1 MYNRIYT
8 ISQTVILSTLVLIVF
23 NSCVSRSDYDK
34 ALHESDSLQT
44 KCDSLHAV
52 LESEREIVADLNKTI
67 VCLSDSIKKLQY
79 PADQRL
85 ENIINLIKT
94 DSLDLAT
101 IEIENLKVLF
111 PYSKEAKNIHLQT
124 EIINKRRE
132 AIQKEQER
140 IKALGFKVLKDKSV
154 VWEKKSNGDEMKYT
168 FSNFHFG
175 RQFTFNYINDISE
188 YYYRTAD
195 KGNTYILADMSI
207 YTKSDYAYTP
217 SVYAC
222 AILDGKLSQIG
233 YFTSEYESYDT
244 YGEYLGNYAD
254 TSHDFSK
261 VNTVRYNIAAE
272 ISQEEAKRPI
282 VILMIKDNELKS
294 VNGLTVSEVSEKCE
308 VIRILNRAKL

>member
-8 ISQTVILSTLVLIVF
+8 ISQAVMLSTLTLLVF

-34 ALHESDSLQT
+34 VLHESDSLQT

-52 LESEREIVADLNKTI
+52 LENEREIVAVLNKTI
-67 VCLSDSIKKLQY
+67 VCLSDSVNKLQY

-85 ENIINLIKT
+85 GNIINLIRK

-111 PYSKEAKNIHLQT
+111 PYSKEVKNIHLQT
-124 EIINKRRE
+124 EAINKRRE
-132 AIQKEQER
+132 AIKKEQER
-140 IKALGFKVLKDKSV
+140 IKALGFKVLKDKSI
-154 VWEKKSNGDEMKYT
+154 VWEKKSNGDEIKYT

-188 YYYRTAD
+188 YYYRTAN

-222 AILDGKLSQIG
+222 AIVDGKLSQIG

-261 VNTVRYNIAAE
+261 VNTVKYNIAAQ
-272 ISQEEAKRPI
+272 ISQDEAKSPI
-282 VILMIKDNELKS
+282 VILMKKDNELKS
-294 VNGLTVSEVSEKCE
+294 VDGLTVSEVSEKCE
-308 VIRILNRAKL
+308 VIRILNRTKL

>member
-1 MYNRIYT
+1 MSNRIYT
-8 ISQTVILSTLVLIVF
+8 ISQAVMLLTLVLIVF

-34 ALHESDSLQT
+34 ILHESDSLQAE
-44 KCDSLHAV
+44 CDSLHAV
-52 LESEREIVADLNKTI
+52 LESKREIVADLNKTI

-94 DSLDLAT
+94 DSLDLAI
-101 IEIENLKVLF
+101 IEIENLKALF
-111 PYSKEAKNIHLQT
+111 PYSKETKNIHIQT

-154 VWEKKSNGDEMKYT
+154 VWKKKSNGDEMKYT

-175 RQFTFNYINDISE
+175 RQFTFNYVNDISE

-261 VNTVRYNIAAE
+261 VNTVRYNIAAQ
-272 ISQEEAKRPI
+272 ISQDEAKLPI
-282 VILMIKDNELKS
+282 VILMIKDDELKS

-308 VIRILNRAKL
+308 VIRILNRTKL

>member
-8 ISQTVILSTLVLIVF
+8 ISQAVMLSTLALLVF

-34 ALHESDSLQT
+34 VLHESDSLQT

-52 LESEREIVADLNKTI
+52 LENEREIVAVLNKAI
-67 VCLSDSIKKLQY
+67 VCLSDSVNKLQY

-85 ENIINLIKT
+85 ENIINLIRK

-111 PYSKEAKNIHLQT
+111 PYSKEVKNIHLQT
-124 EIINKRRE
+124 EAINKRRE
-132 AIQKEQER
+132 AIKKEQER
-140 IKALGFKVLKDKSV
+140 IKALGFKVLKDKSI
-154 VWEKKSNGDEMKYT
+154 VWEKKSNGDEIKYT

-175 RQFTFNYINDISE
+175 SQFTFNYINDISE
-188 YYYRTAD
+188 YYYRTAN

-222 AILDGKLSQIG
+222 AIVDGKLSQIG

-261 VNTVRYNIAAE
+261 VNTVKYNIAAQ
-272 ISQEEAKRPI
+272 ISQDEAKSPI
-282 VILMIKDNELKS
+282 VILMKKDNELKS

-308 VIRILNRAKL
+308 VIRILNRTKL